1 MTEVQNQDTGS
12 NSSDSRRMVLTM
24 GMVGLIASILLVVTY
39 NQTLPF
45 IEANQAAYL
54 EESIRE
60 VLPEATSR
68 TDWRLVGETLQSDD
82 GSFTNEPR
90 IFAGFRSDSSLF
102 GFGIEAQGQGYAD
115 IIKIIYGYS
124 TDCECIIGMKVLDSR
139 ETPGLGDKI
148 SKDPAFLSNF
158 EALDVRWQ
166 AASGNVESP
175 LELIKSGAERSPW
188 QIDGISGAT
197 ISSRAITDI
206 LNATNTTVL
215 PIIHANLDQLRG
227 INQ

>member
-1 MTEVQNQDTGS
+1 MTDLQNTEQGTPSG
-12 NSSDSRRMVLTM
+12 DSRKMVVTM
-24 GMVGLIASILLVVTY
+24 GLVGLIASVLLVVTY

-68 TDWRLVGETLQSDD
+68 TDWRLVDGTVVPDD

-90 IFAGFRSDSSLF
+90 IFAGFRPDSTLF
-102 GFGIEAQGQGYAD
+102 GFAIEAQGQGYAD
-115 IIKIIYGYS
+115 VIRLIYGYS
-124 TDCECIIGMKVLDSR
+124 TDCECIIGMKVLESR

-148 SKDPAFLSNF
+148 GKDESFLSNF
-158 EALDVRWQ
+158 DSLDVRWRE
-166 AASGNVESP
+166 ESSDFEGP
-175 LELIKSGAERSPW
+175 LELIKSGSQRADF

-197 ISSRAITDI
+197 ISSRAVTDI
-206 LNATNTTVL
+206 LNATNAIIL
-215 PIIHANLDQLRG
+215 PVIHANLDQLRG
-227 INQ
+227 TNR